1 MELINCKIEYGK
13 SIVFWPATG
22 ADNANAIFNDIIFTI
37 EDTKLY
43 VPVITLTT
51 KDNEKHKI
59 ICSCNHINSKKQ

>member
-1 MELINCKIEYGK
+1 MELINCKIECGK
-13 SIVFWPATG
+13 SIVFWPAAG
-22 ADNANAIFNDIIFTI
+22 ADTANAIFNDIIFTI